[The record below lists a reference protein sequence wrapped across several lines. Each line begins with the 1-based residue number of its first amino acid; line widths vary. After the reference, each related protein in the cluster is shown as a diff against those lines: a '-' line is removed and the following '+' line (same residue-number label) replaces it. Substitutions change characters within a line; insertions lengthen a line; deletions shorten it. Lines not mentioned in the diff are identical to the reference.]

1 MKEKG
6 KTMNQRKAWTGRQIK
21 VIVSALILAG
31 LLLSGASTAAEPCKL
46 SDTDVKIARWYD
58 KQNMKMY
65 FEVVGELVNNC
76 DQPTGIQIRF
86 VGRDAKGELVA
97 VNEQRPASIRNVPPH
112 SRSPFSTT
120 VFPYDRSIKT
130 LTTEVIQVKQWRQ

>member
-1 MKEKG
+1 MRHLL
-6 KTMNQRKAWTGRQIK
+6 TI
-21 VIVSALILAG
+21 IVLA
-31 LLLSGASTAAEPCKL
+31 ATAVNAGEPCKL
-46 SDTDVKIARWYD
+46 SDADVKVARWYD

-65 FEVVGELVNNC
+65 FEVVGELINNC

-86 VGRDAKGELVA
+86 VGRDAKGDLVA
-97 VNEQRPASIRNVPPH
+97 VNEQWPASIRNVPAH

-120 VFPYDRSIKT
+120 AFPYDRSIKT